1 MIELFRDTFCWLPLA
16 HVLDKRV
23 MVVHGG
29 LFSKDGVKLSDIRSI
44 DRHRCALLTQ
54 MHLLPFMYKTVCT
67 SAFVQ
72 FSSLTVLLDYHNPC
86 I

>member
-16 HVLDKRV
+16 HVLDSRV

-44 DRHRCALLTQ
+44 DRHR
-54 MHLLPFMYKTVCT
+54 
-67 SAFVQ
+67 
-72 FSSLTVLLDYHNPC
+72 
-86 I
+86 